1 MKYVFTKYLV
11 LLLFTKY
18 RIILNAMIFF
28 ISSSLKRFRRGII
41 DTQDKIQF
49 IIELQISKKMIET
62 SQIKKKIC
70 FKIKLIIHFEFYF
83 RKIYN
88 I

>member
-62 SQIKKKIC
+62 SQIKKKNL
-70 FKIKLIIHFEFYF
+70 FQ
-83 RKIYN
+83 N
-88 I
+88 

>member
-62 SQIKKKIC
+62 SQIKKKK
-70 FKIKLIIHFEFYF
+70 FVSKL
-83 RKIYN
+83 N
-88 I
+88 

>member
-18 RIILNAMIFF
+18 SIILNAMIFF

-62 SQIKKKIC
+62 SQIKKKK
-70 FKIKLIIHFEFYF
+70 FVSKL
-83 RKIYN
+83 N
-88 I
+88 

>member
-28 ISSSLKRFRRGII
+28 ISSSLKRFKRGII

-62 SQIKKKIC
+62 SQIKKKK
-70 FKIKLIIHFEFYF
+70 FVSKL
-83 RKIYN
+83 N
-88 I
+88 